1 MHEKTVL
8 LPLVIF
14 SLAYPKRPTEVLC
27 ITISAMLSMYDLLQ
41 RDGHAS
47 TYTASMLLLSAAAVS
62 SRPSSFSER
71 CVTAATICAVVLY
84 HTAQALLPPPAK
96 YPWFYPYLAASLCCA
111 RQAPPPPPTTSA
123 LISFAAFRGP
133 SSRRTGARFAAPLPP
148 PQGENQSDNQ
158 VLFTTQISDVKC
170 YHPEI
175 HVLTRQKSI
184 VGVRESDA
192 KQMHR
197 SVTRLRSASGIV
209 AKIRRLISGNEPASD
224 GAKNCARS

>member
-62 SRPSSFSER
+62 SRQSSFSER
-71 CVTAATICAVVLY
+71 CVTAATVCAVVLY

-111 RQAPPPPPTTSA
+111 RQAPSPPPP
-123 LISFAAFRGP
+123 P
-133 SSRRTGARFAAPLPP
+133 SLPQQAPLSRSQPFVVHRLVVLGRDLPP
-148 PQGENQSDNQ
+148 PCRRRKEKIRVIIKFCLLRKFQMSSATILKYTRSRDKNQSWGRVNA
-158 VLFTTQISDVKC
+158 TPNKC
-170 YHPEI
+170 TE
-175 HVLTRQKSI
+175 
-184 VGVRESDA
+184 
-192 KQMHR
+192 
-197 SVTRLRSASGIV
+197 ASG
-209 AKIRRLISGNEPASD
+209 AYDQQAALWPRL
-224 GAKNCARS
+224 GA